1 MKTKNFVI
9 SGLIGGIVIF
19 LLDGLFY
26 NVIFKDYFPSTD
38 VNDYTLLYILI
49 GELIYGLF
57 VSYIFIKWA
66 QITLFRVGAK
76 AGALIG
82 LFLALYISF
91 FHLALMADATVTVAA
106 IDTGIMILTSAVV
119 GGLIGVVNGKL
130 S

>member
-1 MKTKNFVI
+1 MKTKNIVI
-9 SGLIGGIVIF
+9 SGLIGGIVVF

-26 NVIFKDYFPSTD
+26 SVIFKDYFPSTD
-38 VNDYTLLYILI
+38 VNDFSLLYILI

-57 VSYIFIKWA
+57 VSYILIKWA
-66 QITLFRVGAK
+66 QITAFTVGAK

-106 IDTGIMILTSAVV
+106 LDTGIMILTSAVM

>member
-106 IDTGIMILTSAVV
+106 IDTGIMILTSAVM

>member
-1 MKTKNFVI
+1 MKVKNFVI
-9 SGLIGGIVIF
+9 SGLIGSIVVF

-49 GELIYGLF
+49 GELVYGLF

-66 QITLFRVGAK
+66 QIKTFTPGAR
-76 AGALIG
+76 AGAIIG
-82 LFLALYISF
+82 LFLGIYISF
-91 FHLALMADATVTVAA
+91 FHMALMADAKVSVAVL
-106 IDTGIMILTSAVV
+106 DTGIMILTSAVM

-130 S
+130 R

>member
-66 QITLFRVGAK
+66 QIKLFRVGAK

-106 IDTGIMILTSAVV
+106 IDTGIMILTSAVM